1 MRKEKQKRDPSRDVA
16 SLTHKITISDIR
28 NKVKT
33 AAVDCHFRRKDSV
46 SVTCVATVGRVLLNK
61 FSGFPSGF
69 N

>member
-1 MRKEKQKRDPSRDVA
+1 MRKEKQKRAPSRDVA
-16 SLTHKITISDIR
+16 SLTRKITISDIR

-33 AAVDCHFRRKDSV
+33 AAVDCHFGKKGSV
-46 SVTCVATVGRVLLNK
+46 SVTCAATVGRVCNK